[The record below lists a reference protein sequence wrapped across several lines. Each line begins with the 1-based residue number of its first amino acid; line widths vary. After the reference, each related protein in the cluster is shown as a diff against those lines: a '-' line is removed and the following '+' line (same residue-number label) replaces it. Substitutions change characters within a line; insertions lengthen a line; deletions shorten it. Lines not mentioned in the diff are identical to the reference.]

1 MKICL
6 GTAQIGQTYG
16 VTNTT
21 SFPMSEVQ
29 GYFDM
34 AYNDNIHYIDTAS
47 SYNSEKILGQINLN
61 KNFKIISKILLFNDF
76 DDYKNSIDTQ
86 INNILNNLN
95 LNHIYGILIHDAF
108 LFSPI
113 DLQKIFLLRLR

>member
-6 GTAQIGQTYG
+6 GTAQIGQIYG

-34 AYNDNIHYIDTAS
+34 AYNDNIH
-47 SYNSEKILGQINLN
+47 
-61 KNFKIISKILLFNDF
+61 
-76 DDYKNSIDTQ
+76 
-86 INNILNNLN
+86 
-95 LNHIYGILIHDAF
+95 
-108 LFSPI
+108 
-113 DLQKIFLLRLR
+113 